1 LEDLQDFIELT
12 PKKYVLFIIGDWKAK
27 VGIQE
32 TPELTGKCG
41 LGVQNEGGQ
50 R

>member
-1 LEDLQDFIELT
+1 M
-12 PKKYVLFIIGDWKAK
+12 IGNWKAK

-32 TPELTGKCG
+32 TPELTGKCD
-41 LGVQNEGGQ
+41 LGVQNEARQ